1 MKTKQIILTSL
12 AVVSAFIAITAEYL
26 NFPVY
31 MYIFK
36 PLATTSIILIAFL
49 SIKGNYSKYS
59 LAIFFGLLFSL
70 GGDVFLMLPTDLFIA
85 GLISFLIG
93 HLFYIFAFTTGRQV
107 KLSMAGLPFLIFA
120 ILIYSLLFPNLE
132 EMKLPVLAYVVV
144 ILIMGWQAFERWNF
158 SKNTFTLLA
167 FAGAVLFIFSDFIL
181 ALNKFREPFIIARAL
196 NLSTYFIAQWMIALS
211 VMQNNTT
218 HEEKEGRLQDN
229 L

>member
-1 MKTKQIILTSL
+1 MTTIRTILTCL
-12 AVVSAFIAITAEYL
+12 AAISAFIAIRAEYL

-31 MYIFK
+31 IYIFK
-36 PLATTSIILIAFL
+36 PLATTSIFLIAFL
-49 SIKGNYSKYS
+49 SIGGYFSKYGV
-59 LAIFFGLLFSL
+59 AILLGLLFSL
-70 GGDVFLMLPTDLFIA
+70 GGDVFLMLPMDLFIA

-93 HLFYIFAFTTGRQV
+93 HLFYIFAFTAGRQV
-107 KLSMAGLPFLIFA
+107 KLSKTGLPFLIFA

-218 HEEKEGRLQDN
+218 HEEKEGRLPDSI
-229 L
+229 